1 MSRFSSVLMMKSPLR
16 CWETHKKV
24 GMQDSPSGLK
34 NPDGSPKQ
42 VNDCEPK

>member
-1 MSRFSSVLMMKSPLR
+1 MSKFSSALMMKSPLR
-16 CWETHKKV
+16 CWKTHQKV
-24 GMQDSPSGLK
+24 GLKDSPSGLK